1 MRCYPSSGPIEAD
14 EQPESLWVR
23 SSLVPGEI
31 MASIEKALQIAARA
45 HEGQKDKDGQ
55 PYILH
60 PLRVMNAVEDE
71 PAKVVAVLHDVIED
85 TSVTAE
91 DLRREGFDEAVLAA
105 VECLTHRKGE
115 PYADYVVRCKGDE
128 IARRV
133 KLADLEDN
141 ARPSRALLRPDRIE
155 PDIARLRKY
164 FLAYKF
170 LTDMLSVTSPK
181 SWRYLSRN
189 FWQNP

>member
-1 MRCYPSSGPIEAD
+1 MRCYPSSLPIEAD
-14 EQPESLWVR
+14 DQPESLWVR

-31 MASIEKALQIAARA
+31 MASIEKALQIAAGA

-164 FLAYKF
+164 LLAYKF
-170 LTDMLSVTSPK
+170 LTDMLGEEQYRAAMVGED
-181 SWRYLSRN
+181 
-189 FWQNP
+189 